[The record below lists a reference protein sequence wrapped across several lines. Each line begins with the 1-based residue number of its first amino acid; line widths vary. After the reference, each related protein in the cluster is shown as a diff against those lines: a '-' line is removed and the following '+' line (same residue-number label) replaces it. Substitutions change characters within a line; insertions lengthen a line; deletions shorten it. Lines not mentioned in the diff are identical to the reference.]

1 MIACKRCG
9 SDKIVKSG
17 KVRGEQRYMCK
28 RCGYNFVVGDKREKN
43 DREKATDAVLRAICV
58 IFRALGVKQH
68 KKMGE
73 YLRRDTSQIF
83 KWMEEDGI
91 STWCSRRASPLA
103 DKDEFIESMKDRL
116 SDDAVIAAEGT
127 YEGLYIALAV
137 QRQNKR

>member
-28 RCGYNFVVGDKREKN
+28 RCGYNFVVGDKREKD
-43 DREKATDAVLRAICV
+43 DRGKATDAVLKAICV

-73 YLRRDTSQIF
+73 YLRRDVSQIY
-83 KWMEEDGI
+83 KWEEEDGI
-91 STWCSRRASPLA
+91 STWCSRHASL
-103 DKDEFIESMKDRL
+103 DELIKERLLEKLNSKDAM
-116 SDDAVIAAEGT
+116 IAADGT
-127 YEGLYIALAV
+127 YDDLYIALVV
-137 QRQNKR
+137 QRQNRC